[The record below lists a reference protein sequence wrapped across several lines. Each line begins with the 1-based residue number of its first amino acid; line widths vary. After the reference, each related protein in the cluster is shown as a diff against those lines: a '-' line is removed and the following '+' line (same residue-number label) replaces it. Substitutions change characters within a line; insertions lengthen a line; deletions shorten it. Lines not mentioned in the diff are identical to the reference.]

1 MIVTFDTY
9 VAKEIGVK
17 EAILLFHIAYW
28 LKRNEAMQRN
38 IHDGKVWTYST
49 QKELA
54 KALDFLSEKQV
65 RTAMATLKERG
76 LIETANYNKLP
87 YDRTLWYTLT
97 AEGRKLTY
105 MDAPY
110 YPVGAVPSAPTDAP
124 IPNNITNNKTN
135 KYIAPSKAEVQAYC
149 LSQGYHFNPD
159 DFFDYYQASGWHKSD
174 GKAVKNWKQ
183 CCVTW
188 ESRWKEKHP
197 NATDKPKE
205 RRKKLT

>member
-1 MIVTFDTY
+1 
-9 VAKEIGVK
+9 
-17 EAILLFHIAYW
+17 
-28 LKRNEAMQRN
+28 
-38 IHDGKVWTYST
+38 
-49 QKELA
+49 
-54 KALDFLSEKQV
+54 
-65 RTAMATLKERG
+65 
-76 LIETANYNKLP
+76 
-87 YDRTLWYTLT
+87 
-97 AEGRKLTY
+97 
-105 MDAPY
+105 MDALY

-197 NATDKPKE
+197 NATSKPKE